1 MRNSQLP
8 GLDKRLEH
16 DIKKLNFFKR
26 IEKSLPF
33 LSVAYLSSGKI
44 MESRPSIFGL

>member
-1 MRNSQLP
+1 MDEKIEQIPKSAIRNPQLL

-26 IEKSLPF
+26 IE
-33 LSVAYLSSGKI
+33 
-44 MESRPSIFGL
+44 